1 MFNYYSQNRTLEKKL
16 YNNIIHLS
24 RNKIFYTKFN
34 LRDTFQNRINLI
46 FFHISFLLNKIN
58 YKNKSKKHKEF
69 EQKVF
74 DLTFNSIELNMREI
88 GYGDV
93 TVNKNMKFLIKSFYN
108 VLLKCENYN
117 EKKESDK
124 LEFLY
129 DYLSIQEETKGQN
142 DSNLVDYFDKYQAFC
157 FDLCLDSV
165 LKGDLNFT
173 YKK

>member
-1 MFNYYSQNRTLEKKL
+1 MFSYFSQNSILEKKL
-16 YNNIIHLS
+16 YNNIIYLS

-34 LRDTFQNRINLI
+34 LTDTFQNRINLI
-46 FFHISFLLNKIN
+46 FFHICFLLNKIN

-74 DLTFNSIELNMREI
+74 DVIFSNIELNMREI

-93 TVNKNMKFLIKSFYN
+93 SVNKNMKFLVKIFYN
-108 VLLKCENYN
+108 MLLGCENYN
-117 EKKESDK
+117 KKKETAK
-124 LEFLY
+124 LKFLL
-129 DYLSIQEETKGQN
+129 DYLSIENETKGQN
-142 DSNLVDYFDKYQAFC
+142 NTYLVDYFNKYQAFC

-173 YKK
+173 YK

>member
-1 MFNYYSQNRTLEKKL
+1 MFAHYSQNHTLEKKL
-16 YNNIIHLS
+16 YNNIIYLS

-34 LRDTFQNRINLI
+34 LSDSFQNRISLI
-46 FFHISFLLNKIN
+46 FFHISFLLNKTN
-58 YKNKSKKHKEF
+58 YKNKSKGHKEF

-93 TVNKNMKFLIKSFYN
+93 AVNKNMKFLIKTFYN
-108 VLLKCENYN
+108 MLLNCENYN
-117 EKKESDK
+117 KKKEKDK
-124 LEFLY
+124 LKFLL
-129 DYLSIQEETKGQN
+129 DYLSAKDEIKAQYN
-142 DSNLVDYFDKYQAFC
+142 RNLLDYFNKYQAFC

-173 YKK
+173 YK